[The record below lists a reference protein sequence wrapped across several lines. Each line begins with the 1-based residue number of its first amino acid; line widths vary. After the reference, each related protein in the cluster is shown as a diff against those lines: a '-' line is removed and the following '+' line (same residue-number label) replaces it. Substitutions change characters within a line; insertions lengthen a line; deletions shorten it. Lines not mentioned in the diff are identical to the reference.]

1 VSRRQVWVPLA
12 LVVMVAV
19 AVVAFITE
27 SGTSTGGSSKE
38 RLSSWLA
45 SSDLSQD
52 LGAIHNAGLGID
64 RALHGRNAAATLHT
78 VCSVL
83 SVTAEKANSTLPS
96 PNTELNTMLSRAYTL
111 EYEAGNNCYDAGP
124 SGASLLAKSAT
135 ERAEAQRI
143 IDRAITYLQAITGKT
158 VSTTT
163 TTVITTGTEF
173 L

>member
-1 VSRRQVWVPLA
+1 MRRRQILVL
-12 LVVMVAV
+12 LVVVLVA
-19 AVVAFITE
+19 ATLVVLFVVE
-27 SGTSTGGSSKE
+27 SGRHSSGSTRE

-45 SSDLSQD
+45 ASNLSQD
-52 LGAIHNAGLGID
+52 LGAIHNAGLAID
-64 RALHGRNAAATLHT
+64 RALDGPNPVATLHT

-96 PNTELNTMLSRAYTL
+96 PSSKLNVMLSRAYTL
-111 EYEAGNNCYDAGP
+111 EYEAGTNCYDAGP
-124 SGASLLAKSAT
+124 TGKALLAKSAA
-135 ERAEAQRI
+135 ERATAQEI
-143 IDRAITYLQAITGKT
+143 LERATAYLETLTGKT